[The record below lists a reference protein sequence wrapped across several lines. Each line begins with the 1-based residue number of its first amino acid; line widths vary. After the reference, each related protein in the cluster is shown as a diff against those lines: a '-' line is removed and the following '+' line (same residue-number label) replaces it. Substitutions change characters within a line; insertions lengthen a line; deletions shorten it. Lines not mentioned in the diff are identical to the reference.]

1 MYMLK
6 ILQLEA
12 YRAIGDKK
20 YLDRDAVEM
29 VAYLDQLYIPT
40 DFVIPPA
47 PACRG
52 SLAEGPAVH
61 FISRTL

>member
-12 YRAIGDKK
+12 YRATGDKK

-40 DFVIPPA
+40 DFVIP
-47 PACRG
+47 
-52 SLAEGPAVH
+52 SVAEGPAVH
-61 FISRTL
+61 FTPSRTL